1 MKQMLTMLL
10 SCFFIPSTSYYPTGG
25 GYGKLEVLFK
35 LVISSIRV
43 MFVLNANS
51 CASFHHCLGGGYG
64 GGGYGGGGGGN
75 FGNSAW

>member
-1 MKQMLTMLL
+1 
-10 SCFFIPSTSYYPTGG
+10 
-25 GYGKLEVLFK
+25 
-35 LVISSIRV
+35 

-51 CASFHHCLGGGYG
+51 CASFHYCLGGGYG